1 MVVQPSDALALMP
14 SLPHISDEPVADIS
28 QIPTLLVS
36 QLTRK
41 HVTVA
46 LSGDGGDELFGGY
59 NTFRFAPGLWR
70 RIQSLPKPLRGWAAT
85 LLSAVAPAQW
95 DAVLNGLRRASAGR
109 LARGLN
115 ADKLHKLST
124 LLASRSEERRVG
136 KECVST
142 CSYWWS
148 PEY

>member
-1 MVVQPSDALALMP
+1 MVVQPSDALALIP
-14 SLPHISDEPVADIS
+14 SLPHIYDEPFADSS

-70 RIQSLPKPLRGWAAT
+70 RIQSLPQPLRGWAAT
-85 LLSAVAPAQW
+85 MLRAVAPAARKN
-95 DAVLNGLRRASAGR
+95 AVEVK
-109 LARGLN
+109 RG
-115 ADKLHKLST
+115 
-124 LLASRSEERRVG
+124 
-136 KECVST
+136 
-142 CSYWWS
+142 
-148 PEY
+148 